1 MSIHVYAKIE
11 FCIFLEK
18 KYALH
23 MQSLK
28 FGPFIHHEQLHVQ
41 KIIDFFCI
49 FMKIPKI
56 KGEKYMGIDLS

>member
-1 MSIHVYAKIE
+1 
-11 FCIFLEK
+11 
-18 KYALH
+18 